1 MTLTRQAAVRE
12 LEQLPPAV
20 QGRIRWRLQRRPEQ
34 TPPEGD
40 DWYLWLIMAG
50 RGFGKTRTAAEWLA
64 EEMLTRPNTRW
75 AVISPTFGDGRDV
88 CMEGESGL
96 LEVLDRDVRSYNK
109 TSTEL
114 VLANGSRARVYP
126 AITPDRVRGPQFH
139 GAWLDEPASYR
150 YGMQLWMQLQPAL
163 RLGPPK
169 IIVTGTPAPV
179 PLMKHLWEEHKKDP
193 TAIHITRGRTFDNR
207 ANLPKL
213 LLDQLEARY
222 GGTRIGRQELE
233 GELLD
238 DVEGALW
245 TSDLATRNRCEDR
258 TPDYF
263 DKIVVGVDPAGTSG
277 AGANLTGIVVA
288 GSRGDTGTIL
298 EDCTMSGSPME
309 WANAVVAAFDRWEAN
324 KVVVETNYGGEMVKQ
339 TLRTVRPSLPIKEVS
354 ARRGKHA
361 RAEPIV
367 ALYEQNRVEHM
378 GEFREL
384 EEQMCS
390 WVPDMGM
397 DSPDRIDAMVWALT
411 DLLLGHKDQPTVT
424 PFSAERA
431 SPWRIS

>member
-1 MTLTRQAAVRE
+1 MTLTKAAAVKE
-12 LEQLPPAV
+12 LEQLSPSV
-20 QGRIRWRLQRRPEQ
+20 QGRIRWRLQRRAEQ
-34 TPPEGD
+34 TPPDGD

-64 EEMLTRPNTRW
+64 EEMLTRPGTRW
-75 AVISPTFGDGRDV
+75 AVIAPTFGDGRDV

-163 RLGPPK
+163 RLATPK
-169 IIVTGTPAPV
+169 IVVTGTPAPV
-179 PLMKHLWEEHKKDP
+179 PLMKHLWEEHQKDP
-193 TAIHITRGRTFDNR
+193 NAIRITRGRTIDN
-207 ANLPKL
+207 AVNLPKL

-222 GGTRIGRQELE
+222 GGTRIGRQELD

-245 TSDLATRNRCEDR
+245 SYDLATRNRCEDR

-277 AGANLTGIVVA
+277 AGANKTGIVVA
-288 GSRGDTGTIL
+288 GSQGDNGTIL
-298 EDCTMSGSPME
+298 EDATMSGTPME
-309 WANAVVAAFDRWEAN
+309 WATRVVAAFDHWKAD

-339 TLRTVRPSLPIKEVS
+339 TLRTVRPSLPIREVS

-367 ALYEQNRVEHM
+367 ALYEQNRIAHA
-378 GEFREL
+378 GTFKEL

-411 DLLLGHKDQPTVT
+411 DLLLGHKDSPAVV